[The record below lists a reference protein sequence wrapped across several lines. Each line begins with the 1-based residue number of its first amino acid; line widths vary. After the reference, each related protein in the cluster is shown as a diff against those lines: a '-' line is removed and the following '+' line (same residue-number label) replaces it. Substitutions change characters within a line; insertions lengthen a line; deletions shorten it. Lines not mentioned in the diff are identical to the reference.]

1 MDTMTLKPITAP
13 SATSA
18 PVRIETTAHSVNS
31 APTLHE
37 TTTAKSIHEA
47 PKQNGEKMSSL
58 EQEQKILKQST
69 EKFNE
74 LSAKLNLDIKF
85 AYNDKIDQVYLNVID
100 KNTGQIIRKL
110 PSEEAMKISESM
122 KELVGNLL
130 DKKG

>member
-1 MDTMTLKPITAP
+1 MDTMTLNPISAP
-13 SATSA
+13 SAGTTPVHMQATAQPVSSA
-18 PVRIETTAHSVNS
+18 S
-31 APTLHE
+31 TLHE
-37 TTTAKSIHEA
+37 STADKSVHEV
-47 PKQNGEKMSSL
+47 PKQNREKGISPDA
-58 EQEQKILKQST
+58 EQKILKQST

-74 LSAKLNLDIKF
+74 MSDKLNLDVKF
-85 AYNDKIDQVYLNVID
+85 AYNEKIDQVYLNVID